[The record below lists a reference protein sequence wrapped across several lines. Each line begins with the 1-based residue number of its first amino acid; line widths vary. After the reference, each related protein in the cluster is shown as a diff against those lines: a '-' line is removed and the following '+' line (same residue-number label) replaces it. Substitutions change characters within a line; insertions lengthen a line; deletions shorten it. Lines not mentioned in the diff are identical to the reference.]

1 MERDKNK
8 TDKELQ
14 EYLKKCFPIENER
27 WEWKEFSHL
36 KHAVKGKEG
45 EDIISYISAISN
57 MKGGSLIIGVKDK
70 TLEIIGIDDFH
81 NYTAEN
87 IKKHLLETCTNLSSE
102 ELTVNEHITEDAN
115 KTVWVIDIP
124 KHQPRLPVYA
134 HKKLWQRVGDSL
146 VEMRKERLNAILDE
160 VTILDDWS
168 AGVINDASVADL
180 DETALL
186 KARKEF
192 IIRNPKYTSEI
203 EHWDNSTF
211 LNKAKLT
218 LRGKITN
225 TAMILLGKDESEHL
239 INPAVAKIRWLL
251 RTLTNQDKDFEIF
264 GMPLILTVDEILAKI
279 RNLKYRYLRDGT
291 LFPDEAL
298 RYEPF
303 SIRELLNNAIAHQ
316 DYTKSARINVVEFED
331 DHLVFTNYGTFIPE
345 SVEAVVLKDAP
356 EEYYRNPFL
365 VEAMKNLNMID
376 TQGGGIRKIFNYQRK
391 RFFPM
396 PDYDFAS
403 GKVKVTLTGKIVDE
417 NFAKILINN
426 PEVHLEDVMTLDK
439 VQKSREISEEE
450 NSYLRKNKF
459 VEGRKPKVYL
469 SYKVIKPTGNEELMA
484 DYVKNKSF
492 DDEYFKKLIME
503 YIKKQGKTSRK
514 AIDKL
519 ILPKLSAVLSE
530 EQKKNK
536 VTNFLSALRMKG
548 KIKSLPGYFWEAS

>member
-1 MERDKNK
+1 MKN
-8 TDKELQ
+8 KELQ
-14 EYLKKCFPIENER
+14 EYLIKRFPIENEQ

-36 KHAVKGKEG
+36 KHVVKGNEG
-45 EDIISYISAISN
+45 EDIVSYISAISN

-70 TLEIIGIDDFH
+70 SLEITGIMDFH

-87 IKKHLLETCTNLSSE
+87 IKKSLLETCTNLSSE
-102 ELTVNEHITEDAN
+102 GLSVTEYITEDTN
-115 KTVWVIDIP
+115 QTVWIIDIP

-134 HKKLWQRVGDSL
+134 HKKLWQRVGESL
-146 VEMRKERLNAILDE
+146 MEMRKERLNAILDE
-160 VTILDDWS
+160 TTILDDWS
-168 AGVINDASVADL
+168 AGIINDASIADL
-180 DETALL
+180 DEAAIL

-192 IIRNPKYTSEI
+192 IIRNPKYASEI
-203 EHWDNSTF
+203 EHWDNTTF

-218 LRGKITN
+218 LKGKITN
-225 TAMILLGKDESEHL
+225 TAMILLGKDESEHF

-251 RTLTNQDKDFEIF
+251 RTVTNQDKDFEIF
-264 GMPLILTVDEILAKI
+264 GMPLILNVDEVLIKI

-291 LFPDEAL
+291 LFPDEML

-331 DHLVFTNYGTFIPE
+331 DHLVITNYGAFIPE

-396 PDYDFAS
+396 PDYDLTG
-403 GKVKVTLTGKIVDE
+403 GKVKVILTGKILDE

-426 PEVHLEDVMTLDK
+426 PELHLEDILTLDR
-439 VQKSREISEEE
+439 VQKNKDITE
-450 NSYLRKNKF
+450 NEFSYLRKNKF
-459 VEGRKPKVYL
+459 IEGRKPKIYL
-469 SYKVIKPTGNEELMA
+469 SYKVIKPTENEELMA

-492 DDEYFKKLIME
+492 DDEYFKKLIVE
-503 YIKKQGKTSRK
+503 YIKKQGKVSRK

-519 ILPKLSAVLSE
+519 IMPKLSAVLTE
-530 EQKKNK
+530 EQKKSK
-536 VTNFLSALRMKG
+536 VGNFLSALRIQG
-548 KIKSLPGYFWEAS
+548 KIKSLPGYFWEIV

>member
-1 MERDKNK
+1 M
-8 TDKELQ
+8 TSKELQ
-14 EYLKKCFPIENER
+14 EYLIQRFPIENEQ

-36 KHAVKGKEG
+36 KHAAKGKEG
-45 EDIISYISAISN
+45 ADIVSYISAISN

-70 TLEIIGIDDFH
+70 TLEIIGIYDFH
-81 NYTAEN
+81 NYTTEN
-87 IKKHLLETCTNLSSE
+87 IKKTLLEVCTNLPSE
-102 ELTVNEHITEDAN
+102 GLEVTEYVTEDTG
-115 KTVWVIDIP
+115 KIVWVIDIP
-124 KHQPRLPVYA
+124 KHQSRLPVYA

-160 VTILDDWS
+160 VIILDDWS
-168 AGVINDASVADL
+168 AEIIDDASIADL
-180 DETALL
+180 DEFALQ

-192 IIRNPKYTSEI
+192 IIRNPKFASEI
-203 EHWDNSTF
+203 ERWDNLTF
-211 LNKAKLT
+211 MNKAKLT

-225 TAMILLGKDESEHL
+225 TALILLGKDESEHY

-251 RTLTNQDKDFEIF
+251 RTVANQDKDFEIF
-264 GMPLILTVDEILAKI
+264 GMPLILTVDEVLAKI

-316 DYTKSARINVVEFED
+316 DYTKSARINIVEFED

-376 TQGGGIRKIFNYQRK
+376 TQGGGIRKIFNFQRK

-396 PDYDFAS
+396 HDYDFTG
-403 GKVKVTLTGKIVDE
+403 GKVKVTLTGKILDE

-426 PEVHLEDVMTLDK
+426 PEVSLEDVMVLDK
-439 VQKSREISEEE
+439 VQKNREISEVEY
-450 NSYLRKNKF
+450 SYLRKNKF
-459 VEGRKPKVYL
+459 IEGRKPKVYL

-519 ILPKLSAVLSE
+519 IVPKLSAALSE
-530 EQKKNK
+530 EQKKKK
-536 VTNFLSALRMKG
+536 VSNFLLALRTQG
-548 KIKSLPGYFWEAS
+548 KIKSLPGYYWETN

>member
-1 MERDKNK
+1 MTN
-8 TDKELQ
+8 KELQ
-14 EYLKKCFPIENER
+14 EYLMKHFPVENEQ

-36 KHAVKGKEG
+36 KHSMKGKEG
-45 EDIISYISAISN
+45 EDIVSYISAISN

-70 TLEIIGIDDFH
+70 TLEITGIKDFH
-81 NYTAEN
+81 NYTAGN
-87 IKKHLLETCTNLSSE
+87 IKKSLLETCTNLSSE
-102 ELTVNEHITEDAN
+102 GLTVTEYVTEDTN
-115 KTVWVIDIP
+115 HIVWVIDIP

-146 VEMRKERLNAILDE
+146 VEMRKDRLNAILNE
-160 VTILDDWS
+160 VTVIDDWS
-168 AGVINDASVADL
+168 AGIIIGAGIADL
-180 DETALL
+180 DVTALL

-192 IIRNPKYTSEI
+192 IIRNPKYADDI
-203 EHWDNSTF
+203 DRWDNATF

-218 LRGKITN
+218 LNGKITN
-225 TAMILLGKDESEHL
+225 TAMILLGKDESEHY
-239 INPAVAKIRWLL
+239 INPSVAKIRWLL
-251 RTLTNQDKDFEIF
+251 RTVTNQDKDFEIF
-264 GMPLILTVDEILAKI
+264 GMPLILTVDEVLAKI

-316 DYTKSARINVVEFED
+316 DYTKSARINIVEFED

-356 EEYYRNPFL
+356 EEHYRNPFL

-396 PDYDFAS
+396 PDYDFTA
-403 GKVKVTLTGKIVDE
+403 GKVKVILTGKILDE
-417 NFAKILINN
+417 NFAKILIDN
-426 PEVHLEDVMTLDK
+426 PDVYLEDVMTLDK
-439 VQKSREISEEE
+439 VQKNREISEIEY
-450 NSYLRKNKF
+450 SYLRKNKF
-459 VEGRKPKVYL
+459 IEGRKPKVYL
-469 SYKVIKPTGNEELMA
+469 SYKVIKPTGSEELMA

-492 DDEYFKKLIME
+492 DDEYFKKLIIE

-519 ILPKLSAVLSE
+519 IIPKLSAALTE
-530 EQKKNK
+530 EQRKNK
-536 VTNFLSALRMKG
+536 VTNFLSALRMNE
-548 KIKSLPGYFWEAS
+548 KIISTGYGIWEIKRV

>member
-1 MERDKNK
+1 MTEKQ
-8 TDKELQ
+8 LQ
-14 EYLKKCFPIENER
+14 EYLTKRFPIENEK

-36 KHAVKGKEG
+36 KHSMKGKEG
-45 EDIISYISAISN
+45 EDIISYISAIAN
-57 MKGGSLIIGVKDK
+57 MKGGSLIMGVKDK
-70 TLEIIGIDDFH
+70 TLEIIGIEDFY
-81 NYTAEN
+81 NYTIEN
-87 IKKHLLETCTNLSSE
+87 IKKSLLETCANLSSE
-102 ELTVNEHITEDAN
+102 GLSVTEYTTEDN
-115 KTVWVIDIP
+115 HKTVWVIDIP

-146 VEMRKERLNAILDE
+146 VEMRKERLNTILNE

-168 AGVINDASVADL
+168 ATIIEDAGIADL
-180 DETALL
+180 DNDAIL

-192 IIRNPKYTSEI
+192 IIRNPKYASDIDT
-203 EHWDNSTF
+203 WDNTTF

-218 LRGKITN
+218 LNGKITN
-225 TAMILLGKDESEHL
+225 TAMTLLGKDESEHY

-251 RTLTNQDKDFEIF
+251 RTVTNQDKDFEIF
-264 GMPLILTVDEILAKI
+264 GMPFILTVDEVLAKI
-279 RNLKYRYLRDGT
+279 RNLKYRYLREGT

-331 DHLVFTNYGTFIPE
+331 DHLVFTNYATFIPE
-345 SVEAVVLKDAP
+345 SIEAVVLKDAP

-376 TQGGGIRKIFNYQRK
+376 TQGGGIRKIFNYQRQ

-396 PDYDFAS
+396 PDYDFS
-403 GKVKVTLTGKIVDE
+403 DGKVKVTLTGKMLDE

-426 PEVHLEDVMTLDK
+426 PELDLEDVMTLDK
-439 VQKSREISEEE
+439 VQKNKEVTEEE
-450 NSYLRKNKF
+450 HIYLRKNKF
-459 VEGRKPKVYL
+459 IEGRKPKVYL

-492 DDEYFKKLIME
+492 DDEYFKKLILE

-519 ILPKLSAVLSE
+519 IIPKLSAVLSE

-536 VTNFLSALRMKG
+536 VKNFLTDLKNKE
-548 KIKSLPGYFWEAS
+548 KIKSLPGYFWDIT

>member
-1 MERDKNK
+1 
-8 TDKELQ
+8 
-14 EYLKKCFPIENER
+14 
-27 WEWKEFSHL
+27 L
-36 KHAVKGKEG
+36 KHVVRGNEG
-45 EDIISYISAISN
+45 EDIASYISAISN
-57 MKGGSLIIGVKDK
+57 MKGGALIIGVKDK
-70 TLEIIGIDDFH
+70 TLEITGIKDLH
-81 NYTAEN
+81 NYTVEN
-87 IKKHLLETCTNLSSE
+87 IKKSLLETCTNLSSE
-102 ELTVNEHITEDAN
+102 GLSVTEYITEDTH
-115 KTVWVIDIP
+115 KTVWIIDIP

-134 HKKLWQRVGDSL
+134 HKKLWQRVGNSL

-160 VTILDDWS
+160 VTLLNDWS
-168 AGVINDASVADL
+168 AGIINDASIADL
-180 DETALL
+180 DETAMQ

-192 IIRNPKYTSEI
+192 IIRNPKYESEI
-203 EHWDNSTF
+203 ENWDNPTF

-218 LRGKITN
+218 LKGKITN
-225 TAMILLGKDESEHL
+225 TAMILLGKDESEHY

-251 RTLTNQDKDFEIF
+251 RTVSNQDKDFEIF
-264 GMPLILTVDEILAKI
+264 GMPLILTVDEVLVKI

-345 SVEAVVLKDAP
+345 SIETVVLKDSP

-396 PDYDFAS
+396 PDYDFT
-403 GKVKVTLTGKIVDE
+403 GEKVKVILTGKIIDE

-426 PEVHLEDVMTLDK
+426 PELNLEDIITLDK
-439 VQKSREISEEE
+439 VQKNKEITEEE
-450 NSYLRKNKF
+450 FSYLRKNKF
-459 VEGRKPKVYL
+459 IEGRKPKIYL
-469 SYKVIKPTGNEELMA
+469 SYKVIKPTENEELMA
-484 DYVKNKSF
+484 EYVKNKSF
-492 DDEYFKKLIME
+492 DDEYFKKLIVE

-514 AIDKL
+514 AIDNL
-519 ILPKLSAVLSE
+519 ILPKLSAVLTE
-530 EQKKNK
+530 EQKKRK
-536 VTNFLSALRMKG
+536 VGNFLSSLKNRK
-548 KIKSLPGYFWEAS
+548 KIINIENKRWDFLDDI

>member
-1 MERDKNK
+1 M

-14 EYLKKCFPIENER
+14 EYLMRRFPLENEQ

-36 KHAVKGKEG
+36 KHVIRGKEG
-45 EDIISYISAISN
+45 EDIVSYISAISN
-57 MKGGSLIIGVKDK
+57 MRGGSLIIGVKDK
-70 TLEIIGIDDFH
+70 TLEITGIRDFY
-81 NYTAEN
+81 NYTTEN
-87 IKKHLLETCTNLSSE
+87 IKKSLLETCTNLSSE
-102 ELTVNEHITEDAN
+102 ELTVTEYVTEDTN

-124 KHQPRLPVYA
+124 KHQARLPVYA
-134 HKKLWQRVGDSL
+134 HKKLWQRIGDSL

-168 AGVINDASVADL
+168 AGIINDASIADL
-180 DETALL
+180 DEVAIL

-203 EHWDNSTF
+203 ERWDNSTF

-218 LRGKITN
+218 LKGKITN
-225 TAMILLGKDESEHL
+225 TAMILLGKDESEHY

-251 RTLTNQDKDFEIF
+251 RTVTNQDKDFEIF
-264 GMPLILTVDEILAKI
+264 GMPLILTVDEVLVKI

-345 SVEAVVLKDAP
+345 SVEAVVLKDSP

-396 PDYDFAS
+396 PDYDFTA
-403 GKVKVTLTGKIVDE
+403 GKVKVILTGKILDE

-426 PEVHLEDVMTLDK
+426 PELNLEDVIILDK
-439 VQKSREISEEE
+439 VQKNIEITEEKLL
-450 NSYLRKNKF
+450 YLRKNKF
-459 VEGRKPKVYL
+459 IEGRKPNVYL

-492 DDEYFKKLIME
+492 DDEYFKKLILE

-519 ILPKLSAVLSE
+519 ILPKLSAVLTE
-530 EQKKNK
+530 EQKKRK
-536 VTNFLSALRMKG
+536 VTNFLSALRIQG
-548 KIKSLPGYFWEAS
+548 KIKSLPGYFWEPV

>member
-1 MERDKNK
+1 MTN
-8 TDKELQ
+8 KELQ
-14 EYLKKCFPIENER
+14 AYLIKHFPVENEQ

-45 EDIISYISAISN
+45 EDIVSYISAISN
-57 MKGGSLIIGVKDK
+57 MKGGALIIGVKNK
-70 TLEIIGIDDFH
+70 TLEITGIQDFH

-87 IKKHLLETCTNLSSE
+87 IKKSLLEICTNLSSE
-102 ELTVNEHITEDAN
+102 GLTVTEYITEDTD
-115 KTVWVIDIP
+115 KIVWVIDIP
-124 KHQPRLPVYA
+124 KHQARLPVYA

-146 VEMRKERLNAILDE
+146 VEMRKERLDAILEE
-160 VTILDDWS
+160 VTIFDDWS
-168 AGVINDASVADL
+168 AGIINDASIADL
-180 DETALL
+180 DEIALL

-203 EHWDNSTF
+203 EGWDNLTF

-218 LRGKITN
+218 LKGKITN
-225 TAMILLGKDESEHL
+225 TAMILLGKDESEHY

-251 RTLTNQDKDFEIF
+251 RTVTNQDKDFEIF
-264 GMPLILTVDEILAKI
+264 GMPFILTVDEVLAKI

-291 LFPDEAL
+291 LFPDESL

-331 DHLVFTNYGTFIPE
+331 DHLVFTNYGTFIPG
-345 SVEAVVLKDAP
+345 SVESVVLKDAP

-391 RFFPM
+391 RFFPL
-396 PDYDFAS
+396 PDYDFTG
-403 GKVKVTLTGKIVDE
+403 GKVKVILTGKILDE

-426 PEVHLEDVMTLDK
+426 PELHLEDIITLDK
-439 VQKSREISEEE
+439 VQKDKEITEEE
-450 NSYLRKNKF
+450 LSYLRKNKF
-459 VEGRKPKVYL
+459 IEGRKPKIYL
-469 SYKVIKPTGNEELMA
+469 SYKVIKPTENEELMA
-484 DYVKNKSF
+484 EYVKNKSF
-492 DDEYFKKLIME
+492 DDEYFKKLIVE

-519 ILPKLSAVLSE
+519 IQPKLSAVLTE
-530 EQKKNK
+530 EQKKSK
-536 VTNFLSALRMKG
+536 VGNFLSTLRIHG
-548 KIKSLPGYFWEAS
+548 KIKSLPGYFWEIV

>member
-1 MERDKNK
+1 MTE
-8 TDKELQ
+8 KELQ
-14 EYLKKCFPIENER
+14 EYLTKRFPIENEK

-36 KHAVKGKEG
+36 KHSMKGKEG
-45 EDIISYISAISN
+45 EDIISYISAIAN

-70 TLEIIGIDDFH
+70 TLDIIGIEDFY
-81 NYTAEN
+81 NYTTEN
-87 IKKHLLETCTNLSSE
+87 IKKSLLETCTNLSSE
-102 ELTVNEHITEDAN
+102 GLSVTEYIAEDTH
-115 KTVWVIDIP
+115 KTVWLIDIP

-146 VEMRKERLNAILDE
+146 VEIRKERLNAILEE
-160 VTILDDWS
+160 VTVLDDWS
-168 AGVINDASVADL
+168 AKIIDNASIADL
-180 DETALL
+180 DDDAIL

-192 IIRNPKYTSEI
+192 IIRNPKYASDI
-203 EHWDNSTF
+203 KDWDNTTF

-218 LRGKITN
+218 FNGKITN
-225 TAMILLGKDESEHL
+225 TAMILLGKDESEHY

-251 RTLTNQDKDFEIF
+251 RTVTNQDKDFEIF
-264 GMPLILTVDEILAKI
+264 GMPFILTVDEVLAKM
-279 RNLKYRYLRDGT
+279 RNLKYRYLREGT

-331 DHLVFTNYGTFIPE
+331 DHLVFTNYATFIPE
-345 SVEAVVLKDAP
+345 SIEAVVLKDSP

-376 TQGGGIRKIFNYQRK
+376 TQGGGIRKIFNFQRQ

-396 PDYDFAS
+396 PDYDFS
-403 GKVKVTLTGKIVDE
+403 GGKVKVTLTGKMLDE

-426 PEVHLEDVMTLDK
+426 PNLDLEDVMTLDK
-439 VQKSREISEEE
+439 VQKNKEITEEE
-450 NSYLRKNKF
+450 YTYLRKSKF
-459 VEGRKPKVYL
+459 IEGRKPKVYL

-484 DYVKNKSF
+484 EYVENKSF
-492 DDEYFKKLIME
+492 DDEYFKKLILE
-503 YIKKQGKTSRK
+503 YVKKQGKTSRK

-530 EQKKNK
+530 EQKKIK
-536 VTNFLSALRMKG
+536 VKNFLADMRTKRL
-548 KIKSLPGYFWEAS
+548 IKSSNYGIWEIDKLETF

>member
-1 MERDKNK
+1 MTN
-8 TDKELQ
+8 KELQ
-14 EYLKKCFPIENER
+14 EYLMKHFPVENEQ

-36 KHAVKGKEG
+36 KHSMKGKEG
-45 EDIISYISAISN
+45 EDIVSYISAISN

-70 TLEIIGIDDFH
+70 TLEITGIKDFH
-81 NYTAEN
+81 NYTAGN
-87 IKKHLLETCTNLSSE
+87 IKKSLLETCTNLSSE
-102 ELTVNEHITEDAN
+102 GLTVTEYVTEDTN
-115 KTVWVIDIP
+115 HIVWVIDIP

-146 VEMRKERLNAILDE
+146 VEMRKDRLNAILNE
-160 VTILDDWS
+160 VTVIDDWS
-168 AGVINDASVADL
+168 AGIIIGAGIADL
-180 DETALL
+180 DVTALL

-192 IIRNPKYTSEI
+192 IIRNPKYADDI
-203 EHWDNSTF
+203 DRWDNATF

-218 LRGKITN
+218 LNGKITN
-225 TAMILLGKDESEHL
+225 TAMILLGKDESEHY
-239 INPAVAKIRWLL
+239 INPSVAKIRWLL
-251 RTLTNQDKDFEIF
+251 RTVTNQDKDFEIF
-264 GMPLILTVDEILAKI
+264 GMPLILTVDEVLAKI

-316 DYTKSARINVVEFED
+316 DYTKSARINIVEFED

-356 EEYYRNPFL
+356 EEHYRNPFL

-396 PDYDFAS
+396 PDYDFTA
-403 GKVKVTLTGKIVDE
+403 GKVKVILTGKILDE
-417 NFAKILINN
+417 NFAKILIDN
-426 PEVHLEDVMTLDK
+426 PDVYLEDVMTLDK
-439 VQKSREISEEE
+439 VQKNREISEIEY
-450 NSYLRKNKF
+450 SYLRKNKF
-459 VEGRKPKVYL
+459 IEGRKPKIYL
-469 SYKVIKPTGNEELMA
+469 SYKVIKPTGSEELMA

-492 DDEYFKKLIME
+492 DDEYFKKLIVE

-519 ILPKLSAVLSE
+519 IIPKLSAALSE
-530 EQKKNK
+530 EQKKKK
-536 VTNFLSALRMKG
+536 VSNFLSALRMN
-548 KIKSLPGYFWEAS
+548 KILISTNYGIWEIK

>member
-1 MERDKNK
+1 M
-8 TDKELQ
+8 TTKELQ
-14 EYLKKCFPIENER
+14 KHLIHRFPIENEQ

-36 KHAVKGKEG
+36 KHNLKGKEG

-70 TLEIIGIDDFH
+70 TLEITGIQDFY

-87 IKKHLLETCTNLSSE
+87 IKKSLLETCTNLSSE
-102 ELTVNEHITEDAN
+102 GLTVTEYITTDTN
-115 KTVWVIDIP
+115 KIVWVIDIP

-146 VEMRKERLNAILDE
+146 VEMRKERLKVILDE
-160 VTILDDWS
+160 TVIIDDWS
-168 AGVINDASVADL
+168 AGIIEDANVTDL
-180 DETALL
+180 DENAIL

-192 IIRNPKYTSEI
+192 IIRNPKYTDEI
-203 EHWDNSTF
+203 EQWDNTTF

-218 LRGKITN
+218 INGKITN
-225 TAMILLGKDESEHL
+225 TAMILLGKDESEHY
-239 INPAVAKIRWLL
+239 INPSVAKIRWLL

-264 GMPLILTVDEILAKI
+264 GMPLILTVDDVLVKI

-291 LFPDEAL
+291 LFPHEML

-316 DYTKSARINVVEFED
+316 DYTKSARINLVEFED

-345 SVEAVVLKDAP
+345 SVESVVLKDAP
-356 EEYYRNPFL
+356 EEYYRNLFL

-396 PDYDFAS
+396 PDYDFND
-403 GKVKVTLTGKIVDE
+403 GKVKVTLTGKIIDE

-426 PEVHLEDVMTLDK
+426 PELNLEDIITLDK
-439 VQKSREISEEE
+439 VQKNIDIEEAQFL
-450 NSYLRKNKF
+450 YLRKNKF
-459 VEGRKPKVYL
+459 IEGRKPKIYL
-469 SYKVIKPTGNEELMA
+469 SYKVIKPTENEDLMA

-492 DDEYFKKLIME
+492 DDEYFKKLIVE

-514 AIDKL
+514 AINKL
-519 ILPKLSAVLSE
+519 IIPKLSAVLDE

-536 VTNFLSALRMKG
+536 ITNFLSTLRMQG
-548 KIKSLPGYFWEAS
+548 KIKSIPGYFWEIV

>member
-1 MERDKNK
+1 MK
-8 TDKELQ
+8 TKELQ
-14 EYLKKCFPIENER
+14 EYLIKRFPVENEQ

-57 MKGGSLIIGVKDK
+57 MRGGSLIIGVKDK
-70 TLEIIGIDDFH
+70 TLEITGIKDFY
-81 NYTAEN
+81 NYTVEN
-87 IKKHLLETCTNLSSE
+87 IKKSLLETCTNLSSE
-102 ELTVNEHITEDAN
+102 GLAVTEYITEDTN
-115 KTVWVIDIP
+115 KTVWLIEIP

-134 HKKLWQRVGDSL
+134 HKKLWQRVGESL
-146 VEMRKERLNAILDE
+146 VEMRKERLNTILNE
-160 VTILDDWS
+160 ITILDDWS
-168 AGVINDASVADL
+168 AGIINDASITDL
-180 DETALL
+180 DEHAIL

-192 IIRNPKYTSEI
+192 IIRNPKYVSEI
-203 EHWDNSTF
+203 DNWDNTTF

-218 LRGKITN
+218 LKGKITN
-225 TAMILLGKDESEHL
+225 TALILLGKDESEHY

-251 RTLTNQDKDFEIF
+251 RTVTNQDKDFEIF
-264 GMPLILTVDEILAKI
+264 GMPLILSIDDVLAKI

-331 DHLVFTNYGTFIPE
+331 DHLVFTNYGAFIPE

-396 PDYDFAS
+396 PDYDLTG
-403 GKVKVTLTGKIVDE
+403 GKVKVILTGKILDE

-426 PEVHLEDVMTLDK
+426 PELHLEDILTLDK
-439 VQKSREISEEE
+439 VQKNKDISEMDF
-450 NSYLRKNKF
+450 SYLRKNKF
-459 VEGRKPKVYL
+459 IEGRKPKIYL
-469 SYKVIKPTGNEELMA
+469 SYNVIKPTENEELMA
-484 DYVKNKSF
+484 EYIKNKSF
-492 DDEYFKKLIME
+492 DDAYFKKLIME

-514 AIDKL
+514 SIDNL
-519 ILPKLSAVLSE
+519 ILPKLSAALTE

-536 VTNFLSALRMKG
+536 IKNFLLTLRMQK
-548 KIKSLPGYFWEAS
+548 KIKSLPGYFWKIV

>member
-1 MERDKNK
+1 MTNR
-8 TDKELQ
+8 ELQ
-14 EYLKKCFPIENER
+14 EYLKKRFPIENEQ

-36 KHAVKGKEG
+36 KHTVKGKEG
-45 EDIISYISAISN
+45 EDIVSYISAISN

-70 TLEIIGIDDFH
+70 TLELTGISDFH

-87 IKKHLLETCTNLSSE
+87 IKKSLLEICTNLPSE
-102 ELTVNEHITEDAN
+102 GLAVIEYVTEDTN
-115 KTVWVIDIP
+115 KTVWEINIP
-124 KHQPRLPVYA
+124 KHQPRLPIYA

-146 VEMRKERLNAILDE
+146 IEMRKERLNAILEE
-160 VTILDDWS
+160 VSILDDWS
-168 AGVINDASVADL
+168 AAIINDAGIADL
-180 DETALL
+180 DETAML

-192 IIRNPKYTSEI
+192 IIRNPKYAFEI
-203 EHWDNSTF
+203 EGWDNLTF

-218 LRGKITN
+218 LKGKITN
-225 TAMILLGKDESEHL
+225 TAMILLGKDESEHF

-251 RTLTNQDKDFEIF
+251 RTITNQDKDFEIF
-264 GMPLILTVDEILAKI
+264 GLPFILTVDDVLTKI

-316 DYTKSARINVVEFED
+316 DYTKSARINIVEFED

-365 VEAMKNLNMID
+365 IEAMKNLNMID

-396 PDYDFAS
+396 PDYDFTG
-403 GKVKVTLTGKIVDE
+403 GKVKVTLTGKILDE
-417 NFAKILINN
+417 SFAKILINN
-426 PEVHLEDVMTLDK
+426 SELSLEDVITLDK
-439 VQKSREISEEE
+439 VQKSGEISDIEY
-450 NSYLRKNKF
+450 SYLRKNKF
-459 VEGRKPKVYL
+459 IEGRKPKVYL
-469 SYKVIKPTGNEELMA
+469 SYKVIKPTSSEELMA
-484 DYVKNKSF
+484 DYIKNKSF
-492 DDEYFKKLIME
+492 DDEYFKKLIVE

-514 AIDKL
+514 SIDRL
-519 ILPKLSAVLSE
+519 ILPKLSAALTE

-536 VTNFLSALRMKG
+536 VTNFLSALRINK
-548 KIKSLPGYFWEAS
+548 KIISTDYGIWEVKRVLNEF

>member
-1 MERDKNK
+1 MK
-8 TDKELQ
+8 TKELQ
-14 EYLKKCFPIENER
+14 EYLIKRFPVENEQ

-57 MKGGSLIIGVKDK
+57 MRGGSLIIGVKDK
-70 TLEIIGIDDFH
+70 TLEITGIKDFY
-81 NYTAEN
+81 NYTVEN
-87 IKKHLLETCTNLSSE
+87 IKKSLLETCTNLSSE
-102 ELTVNEHITEDAN
+102 GLAVTEYITEDTN
-115 KTVWVIDIP
+115 KTVWLIDIP

-134 HKKLWQRVGDSL
+134 HKKLWQRVGESL
-146 VEMRKERLNAILDE
+146 VEMRKERLNTILNE
-160 VTILDDWS
+160 ITILDDWS
-168 AGVINDASVADL
+168 AGIINDASITDL
-180 DETALL
+180 DEHAIL

-192 IIRNPKYTSEI
+192 IIRNPKYVSEI
-203 EHWDNSTF
+203 DNWDNHTF

-218 LRGKITN
+218 LKGKITN
-225 TAMILLGKDESEHL
+225 TALILLGKDESEHY

-251 RTLTNQDKDFEIF
+251 RTVTNQDKDFEIF
-264 GMPLILTVDEILAKI
+264 GMPLILSIDEVLAKI

-331 DHLVFTNYGTFIPE
+331 DHLVFTNYGAFIPE

-396 PDYDFAS
+396 PDYDLTG
-403 GKVKVTLTGKIVDE
+403 GKVKVILTGKILDE

-426 PEVHLEDVMTLDK
+426 PELHLEDILTLDK
-439 VQKSREISEEE
+439 VQKNKDISEMDF
-450 NSYLRKNKF
+450 SYLRKNKF
-459 VEGRKPKVYL
+459 IEGRKPKIYL
-469 SYKVIKPTGNEELMA
+469 SYKVIKPTENEELMA
-484 DYVKNKSF
+484 EYVKNKSF
-492 DDEYFKKLIME
+492 DDEYFKKLIVE

-519 ILPKLSAVLSE
+519 ILPKLSAALTE
-530 EQKKNK
+530 DQKKNK
-536 VTNFLSALRMKG
+536 IKNFLAALRTQG
-548 KIKSLPGYFWEAS
+548 KIKKIPGYFWETI